1 MRAGHEGEAEAA
13 TVACKG
19 KARLA
24 RVGER
29 QNSQERGESAL
40 ERLSAS
46 DKKTLLI
53 WILCALIGGGVA
65 YKYFFRAFP
74 EASIDFRV
82 SRRAA
87 VGLARQFATSQGA
100 DLAHHRSSIVFDVDD
115 TAKTYLEREL
125 GLQQANQLMSSQVHT
140 WYWSVRFFQPLQKE
154 EFHVNLD
161 PAGEIVGY
169 EHVVA
174 DEAPGARL
182 DQAAARAKA
191 ESFLRDTL
199 HKDLSAY
206 DYLPEEANSF
216 EHPNRRDWSFTWER
230 RGFRAKDAPYRMR
243 VSLEGDCDRRVHGIL
258 ESAGCVAARFRA
270 PALEE

>member
-1 MRAGHEGEAEAA
+1 M
-13 TVACKG
+13 
-19 KARLA
+19 
-24 RVGER
+24 
-29 QNSQERGESAL
+29 
-40 ERLSAS
+40 ERLSAG

-65 YKYFFRAFP
+65 SKYFFRAFP

-87 VGLARQFATSQGA
+87 VGLARQFAKSQGA
-100 DLAHHRSSIVFDVDD
+100 DLARHRTSIVFNVDD

-174 DEAPGARL
+174 EEAPGARL

-191 ESFLRDTL
+191 ESFLRETL
-199 HKDLSAY
+199 HKDSPPTIFSPRKRIPSSIRTAAIGVSRGSSVDSA
-206 DYLPEEANSF
+206 PKMRPTACASRSKATRSVSTRNS
-216 EHPNRRDWSFTWER
+216 
-230 RGFRAKDAPYRMR
+230 
-243 VSLEGDCDRRVHGIL
+243 
-258 ESAGCVAARFRA
+258 
-270 PALEE
+270 